1 MKRILMVLAIMV
13 LVGSVAVPVMAWH
26 SGWGRGH
33 HMMGYW
39 GNCPEYSGD
48 YGNLTAEQRSKLDAL
63 DHKFYDETSNL
74 RNQIWAKN
82 RELESIL
89 DSSNPDRERAKSLQ
103 KEISELRAKMDEKTL
118 NYKLETRKIIPE
130 ERLGKAYGGWDG
142 HHMGPYGRGMG
153 PGYCWN

>member
-1 MKRILMVLAIMV
+1 MKRIITILAVLI
-13 LVGSVAVPVMAWH
+13 LVGSVAVPVMAWRP
-26 SGWGRGH
+26 GWGRGH

-63 DHKFYDETSNL
+63 DRKFYDGTSDL
-74 RNQIWAKN
+74 RNQIWVKTS
-82 RELESIL
+82 EPDSIL
-89 DSSNPDRERAKSLQ
+89 DSSNPDLERAKSLQ
-103 KEISELRAKMDEKTL
+103 TEISELRAKMDEKTL

-130 ERLGKAYGGWDG
+130 ERLGRAYGGWDG